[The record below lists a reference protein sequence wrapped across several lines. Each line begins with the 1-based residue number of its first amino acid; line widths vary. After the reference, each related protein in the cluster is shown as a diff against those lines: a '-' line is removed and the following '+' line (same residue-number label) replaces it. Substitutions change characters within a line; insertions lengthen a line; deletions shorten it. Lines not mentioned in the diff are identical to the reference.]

1 MNSQAAWDG
10 KSTGSTAG
18 NRVFIQ
24 LVSRFGPLPAYVLLA
39 FVSLSYAIF
48 DKKSA
53 AAIRLLRD
61 RLKLKTSLFH
71 LYRHFFSFGMNLIDR
86 YAFLLGRQSFFVYE
100 SVREDVIEQALG
112 GGRGVIL
119 LGAHIGN
126 WEIGGNLLSKRLNAP
141 LYYVMLD
148 AERPAMRDILKKAL
162 DSRASNVIPIGS
174 DGIELM
180 FSVREALRKNGI
192 VCMHGDRSIGTKG
205 EKHNFLGEDVV
216 FPVGPFAIGAATG
229 APIVPF
235 MVTKTGLR
243 KYVFKAYAPI
253 LFEGVTPENR
263 DKYIFTA
270 MERYVGILEQ
280 VVKEKPYEWFNFY
293 DFWAGEAK

>member
-1 MNSQAAWDG
+1 MSSQPAWDG
-10 KSTGSTAG
+10 KSTGSAAG

-24 LVSRFGPLPAYVLLA
+24 LVSRFGPLPAYFLLA
-39 FVSLSYAIF
+39 FVSLSYALF

-53 AAIRLLRD
+53 AVIRSLRD

-71 LYRHFFSFGMNLIDR
+71 LYRHFFSFGMSLIDR
-86 YAFLLGRQSFFVYE
+86 YAFLLGRQSFFTYE
-100 SVREDVIEQALG
+100 SVREDVIEQAVGRG
-112 GGRGVIL
+112 GGVIL

-126 WEIGGNLLSKRLNAP
+126 WEIAGNLLSKRLSAP
-141 LYYVMLD
+141 LSYVMLD
-148 AERPAMRDILKKAL
+148 AERPDMRKILKKAL
-162 DSRASNVIPIGS
+162 DSRATNIIPIGS
-174 DGIELM
+174 DGLELM

-243 KYVFKAYAPI
+243 KYVLKAYAPI
-253 LFEGVTPENR
+253 LFEGVTPQNH

-293 DFWAGEAK
+293 DFWAT

>member
-1 MNSQAAWDG
+1 MSSPPAWDG
-10 KSTGSTAG
+10 TSKGSAAG
-18 NRVFIQ
+18 NWVFIQ
-24 LVSRFGPLPAYVLLA
+24 LVSRFGLLPAYFLLA
-39 FVSLSYAIF
+39 VVSLYYALF

-53 AAIRLLRD
+53 AAIRALRD
-61 RLKLKTSLFH
+61 HHKLKTSLFH
-71 LYRHFFSFGMNLIDR
+71 LYRHCFSFGISLIDR
-86 YAFLLGRQSFFVYE
+86 YTFLLGRQSFFVYE

-112 GGRGVIL
+112 RGKGVIL

-126 WEIGGNLLSKRLNAP
+126 WEIAGNLLSKRLSAP
-141 LYYVMLD
+141 LSFVMLD
-148 AERPAMRDILKKAL
+148 AERPVMRKILKKAL
-162 DSRASNVIPIGS
+162 DSRATDIIPIGS

-192 VCMHGDRSIGTKG
+192 VCMHGDRSVGTKG

-229 APIVPF
+229 SPVIPVI
-235 MVTKTGLR
+235 VTKSGLK

-253 LFEGVTPENR
+253 LFEGVTPQNR

-293 DFWAGEAK
+293 DFWGIKE